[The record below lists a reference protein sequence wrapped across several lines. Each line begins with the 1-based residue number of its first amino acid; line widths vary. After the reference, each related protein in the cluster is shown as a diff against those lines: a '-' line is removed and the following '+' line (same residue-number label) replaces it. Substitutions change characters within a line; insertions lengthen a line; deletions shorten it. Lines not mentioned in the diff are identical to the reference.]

1 MESIGD
7 KLRLERE
14 QKGLSIEQI
23 ARDTNIAKR
32 YLEALEME
40 NFTVFPGDPYLI
52 GFLRNYAEYLG
63 IDPVE
68 MVALYRNF
76 TIQSQPVPI
85 DELLQRNRPAWRLLL
100 FIIPLVALLGVGGY
114 YLFGVLLP
122 RGVANRPAPA
132 GIPTRE
138 PATFTLDTFLERR
151 FIVSDVVIV
160 PIGDEEHRITVR
172 TIDESLTV
180 GVPGGTS
187 VLRIGDERSTD
198 LDGDSTMDIR
208 IALTDIDSDADPKTA
223 FVRIDRTSASRADL
237 GFAAE
242 PDPQATAEDD
252 DVPFD
257 NVGTPAIG
265 SREVAP
271 VEIRREESPSA
282 FRLVLSFRG
291 NVLLR
296 HVVDAGER
304 IERYFQSGE
313 SIELDIARVLQLWI
327 SNAGSVIARIDGTE
341 VRLGRNGEVSTRSI
355 SWQLLDSGGYALRM
369 VAMY

>member
-63 IDPVE
+63 IDPAE

-76 TIQSQPVPI
+76 TIQSQPIPI

-100 FIIPLVALLGVGGY
+100 FIIPLVVLLGAGGY

-122 RGVANRPAPA
+122 GGAANRPEPA
-132 GIPTRE
+132 GIPSRE

-151 FIVSDVVIV
+151 FFVGDVVMV
-160 PIGDEEHRITVR
+160 PIGEEEHRITIR
-172 TIDESLTV
+172 TIDESLIV
-180 GVPGGTS
+180 EVPGGTS

-198 LDGDSTMDIR
+198 LDGDSRMDIR
-208 IALTDIDSDADPKTA
+208 IALSDIDSDADPKTA
-223 FVRIDRTSASRADL
+223 FVRIDRSSVPRTDLAS
-237 GFAAE
+237 AAE
-242 PDPQATAEDD
+242 PESPATAVDEL
-252 DVPFD
+252 PFE
-257 NVGTPAIG
+257 NVGAPAID

-271 VEIRREESPSA
+271 VEIRRQESISA
-282 FRLVLSFRG
+282 FRVVLSFRG

-313 SIELDIARVLQLWI
+313 SIELDIARTLQLWI
-327 SNAGSVIARIDGTE
+327 SNAGSVIARINGTE
-341 VRLGRNGEVSTRSI
+341 IGLGRNGEVSTRSI
-355 SWQLLDSGGYALRM
+355 SWQLLDTGGYALRM